1 MKKRFLDGIEVQRGS
16 GNFNALARLTAQ
28 EQNQGRS

>member
-16 GNFNALARLTAQ
+16 GNFNALARLPAQ
-28 EQNQGRS
+28 EQKQGRS